1 MVYRCKGLLV
11 SLSVV
16 LSVLAHAG
24 KGIISRTTNFPVST
38 AASTDILLQQKADAI
53 FDSLHLNKAGLER
66 EVFYKAYKGYTYLL
80 YNGQVNNPNILSIAD
95 FSQSSK
101 NKRLY
106 VIDLANYRLAF
117 NTWVSHGKNSG
128 HEMATSFSNLPDSYK
143 SAVGF
148 MLTDDTYNGHCGYSL
163 RFNGVEPGFN
173 DRIRNRAIIV
183 HGSWYVNEDQANEEG
198 RVGNSLGCPA
208 VPMKECHQI
217 IDFIKGGT
225 VYFIYSPNEDYNA
238 ASPILNGT
246 LVVPPTLIP
255 AAILPKNAIGPLPFI
270 SVPAGINNTNFSHTN
285 TH

>member
-1 MVYRCKGLLV
+1 MVYCCKGLFIF
-11 SLSVV
+11 LSVT
-16 LSVLAHAG
+16 LSFSAYAG
-24 KGIISRTTNFPVST
+24 KGVIGKPVNNSLINVVS
-38 AASTDILLQQKADAI
+38 ADAIMQQKADFI

-66 EVFYKAYKGYTYLL
+66 DVFYKAYRGYTYLL
-80 YNGQVNNPNILSIAD
+80 YKGQVNNPNILSIAD

-183 HGSWYVNEDQANEEG
+183 HGSRYVNEDQANEEG

-208 VPMKECHQI
+208 VPLEQCHQI

-225 VYFIYSPNEDYNA
+225 VYFIYTPDEDYNQ

-246 LVVPPTLIP
+246 LVAPPALVPAT
-255 AAILPKNAIGPLPFI
+255 ILPRNALGPVPFVNMPFG
-270 SVPAGINNTNFSHTN
+270 STTPAFRTTN
-285 TH
+285 TY

>member
-1 MVYRCKGLLV
+1 MVNCRSRLFLL
-11 SLSVV
+11 L
-16 LSVLAHAG
+16 LICLYAAKCIAG
-24 KGIISRTTNFPVST
+24 IPVQTPVGIATTDVG
-38 AASTDILLQQKADAI
+38 LQQRADVI
-53 FDSLHLNKAGLER
+53 FDSLHLNNAGLER
-66 EVFYKAYKGYTYLL
+66 DVFYKAYKGYIYLL
-80 YNGQVNNPNILSIAD
+80 YKGQVSNPNILSIAD

-106 VIDLANYRLAF
+106 IIDLAHHKLTF
-117 NTWVSHGKNSG
+117 NTWVSHGRNSG

-148 MLTDDTYNGHCGYSL
+148 MLTDDTYIGHCGYSL

-183 HGSWYVNEDQANEEG
+183 HGSRYVNEDQANEEG

-208 VPMKECHQI
+208 VPLAECHAI

-225 VYFIYSPNEDYNA
+225 VYFIYTPNEDYNI

-255 AAILPKNAIGPLPFI
+255 ATILPKNVAGPLQAVGI
-270 SVPAGINNTNFSHTN
+270 SLSTVATIFLSHN
-285 TH
+285 